1 MIKQPCLAGTKDK
14 VIVVDR
20 DEKVLDK
27 DQIMKNLKCQ
37 AREGFGLVSWETIKH
52 FYVVKW
58 WVTAVVYEN

>member
-1 MIKQPCLAGTKDK
+1 MTEMNRQGTFKEFQDMIEQPCLAGTKDK

-37 AREGFGLVSWETIKH
+37 AREGFGPVS
-52 FYVVKW
+52 
-58 WVTAVVYEN
+58 

>member
-1 MIKQPCLAGTKDK
+1 MNRQGTFKEFQDMIEQPCLAGTKDK

-37 AREGFGLVSWETIKH
+37 AREGFGPVS
-52 FYVVKW
+52 
-58 WVTAVVYEN
+58 